1 MQTATATSPR
11 KADMAFNRL
20 AELKPSQPPADP
32 EDRRERYFVFM
43 GDFPGCPK
51 VRLAPGE
58 AVDVGGT
65 TVDTRCIP
73 DRVLWRGLVTPCTT
87 TAVDAPHYA
96 IPTGRKLAGTE
107 KFDKDRNLFAAKM
120 NEPAGPAAQDLID
133 SLGNPHDLERQR
145 GLVEVAPELLRGK
158 SFEEVREF
166 NLTFIFFPNW
176 PYDVP
181 QTHGEARAK
190 VEEAIQLL
198 ESNQHPEFEYSDD
211 PAKRINNRNQDTQ
224 WIRKLY
230 LQTGEAYL
238 KAIDDAERWHNHVAE
253 KANTNIGRSDTDAK
267 HKDGFDPLDETA
279 FLRTGIIKTTR
290 QMQEMVKASRENRGA
305 NDKVADAVVL
315 MAETL
320 ASQRQAPQQV
330 NSEVD
335 ELKQQIAEMR
345 EMLKQSTTPKPAEKT
360 IPAAVVAT
368 APDMRDKT
376 PNSQK
381 R

>member
-1 MQTATATSPR
+1 MQTATVASPR
-11 KADMAFNRL
+11 KAADMAFNRL

-51 VRLAPGE
+51 VRLSPDE

-107 KFDKDRNLFAAKM
+107 KFDKDRNMYAAKM

-133 SLGNPHDLERQR
+133 SLGNPHDLERAR
-145 GLVEVAPELLRGK
+145 GLAEVAPEMLRGRT
-158 SFEEVREF
+158 FEEVREY
-166 NLTFIFFPNW
+166 NLTFVFFPNW

-181 QTHGEARAK
+181 QTHGECRAK
-190 VEEAIQLL
+190 IEEAIALL
-198 ESNQHPEFEYSDD
+198 ESDSHPEFPFSPD
-211 PAKRINNRNQDTQ
+211 PSKRVDAKGRDTH
-224 WIRKLY
+224 WIKKLY
-230 LQTGEAYL
+230 LETGKAYL
-238 KAIDDAERWHNHVAE
+238 KAIDEAEKWHNHVAE

-290 QMQEMVKASRENRGA
+290 QMQEMVKASKENRGA
-305 NDKVADAVVL
+305 NDKVADAVMM
-315 MAETL
+315 MAQTL
-320 ASQRQAPQQV
+320 SAQQSQPQHP
-330 NSEVD
+330 NTEVE
-335 ELKQQIAEMR
+335 ELKQQIAEMKAL
-345 EMLKQSTTPKPAEKT
+345 MMAQNPKPAPHSVTKDDK
-360 IPAAVVAT
+360 PVN
-368 APDMRDKT
+368 APDLK
-376 PNSQK
+376 NIK